1 MKNLFLFIAI
11 LFSVLCHSQQNI
23 DEELQLYLS
32 NYKDFNFEEL
42 KNKQFKYSVDTLS
55 LPKYLRNIRKTR

>member
-32 NYKDFNFEEL
+32 NYKD
-42 KNKQFKYSVDTLS
+42 
-55 LPKYLRNIRKTR
+55 